1 MFQASGND
9 QRCRL
14 FPNRKDVNVVEGGD
28 YPGEGLR
35 LEGGNDSANSP
46 GLFGGQ
52 GSRRSMQHIIERLR
66 SRWANGGRLGK
77 FLRTRAAKVR
87 FCGWRLPR
95 TFPGRRFPHL

>member
-46 GLFGGQ
+46 GLF
-52 GSRRSMQHIIERLR
+52 
-66 SRWANGGRLGK
+66 
-77 FLRTRAAKVR
+77 
-87 FCGWRLPR
+87 
-95 TFPGRRFPHL
+95 